1 MKNTSTSIRLW
12 ANYKSQC
19 TKDVIQMANEHVSKL
34 SKSLENMT
42 ADVNKTM
49 IGHFT
54 HIRLKVEGWVMLRMD
69 EEKGTCRTGGSGE

>member
-1 MKNTSTSIRLW
+1 MLPF
-12 ANYKSQC
+12 
-19 TKDVIQMANEHVSKL
+19 L
-34 SKSLENMT
+34 SLENMT